1 LRDAKQFKLADE
13 IRDKLQDIG
22 VSIEDTAQGTTWK
35 RKK

>member
-13 IRDKLQDIG
+13 IRVRLLESG